1 MWKVETKPKDANGGE
16 IKHFSSHPCP
26 LAKKSGRASW
36 EIPTL
41 LVGKMSGLSRLSFVF
56 LLNHF
61 KDLNRLKKKKSM
73 EPTLTLRIQTDC
85 RARTSAQTS
94 KVVYSALTFGCTI
107 KLMWA
112 REKLWSKPLLLPV
125 ISHTSSAG
133 LRTSPALMSVLD
145 CS

>member
-26 LAKKSGRASW
+26 LAKKWQSELRNTDSPGG
-36 EIPTL
+36 ED
-41 LVGKMSGLSRLSFVF
+41 VGIESSQFRISAESFQGSQPF
-56 LLNHF
+56 
-61 KDLNRLKKKKSM
+61 KKKKWM

-94 KVVYSALTFGCTI
+94 KVVYSALTFSCTI

-133 LRTSPALMSVLD
+133 LPTSPALMSVLD